1 MEPVYLRALEFDDL
15 ERTHRWH
22 NDPILY
28 EALVGP
34 FRYVSRVTEE
44 AWLRRKVAS
53 SSQEIN
59 LAICL
64 TADSTHIGN
73 VYLRDIDWLA
83 RHAEVSIFLG
93 EPGQRSK
100 GYGTAALRLLIQHAF
115 RDLGLS
121 RLYAFILEE
130 NSVSLR
136 MCEKCGF
143 TLEGKLRKH
152 AYKNGKFRDLL
163 VMGVCSGAREPG

>member
-1 MEPVYLRALEFDDL
+1 MESVYLRALELDDL

-28 EALVGP
+28 ETLVGP
-34 FRYVSRVTEE
+34 FRYVSRATEE
-44 AWLRRKVAS
+44 DWLRRKVAS
-53 SSQEIN
+53 PDQEIN

-73 VYLRDIDWLA
+73 VYMRNIDWLA
-83 RHAEVSIFLG
+83 RHAEVSMFLG
-93 EPGQRSK
+93 EPEQRSK
-100 GYGTAALRLLIQHAF
+100 GYGTAALRLLIRHAF

-130 NSVSLR
+130 NTASLR

-143 TLEGKLRKH
+143 VLEGKLRQH
-152 AYKNGKFRDLL
+152 AYKNGEFRDLL
-163 VMGVCSGAREPG
+163 VVGVCSVAREQG